1 MFGVNVFGTAGK
13 RADKRLQDAC
23 EDLPVKEEGGRWR
36 ALSPPGRLERWE
48 DETGKRLRPR
58 PPPRREG
65 RPESRRAP
73 AAALASPCLGTAVG
87 FRARWAE
94 SQRLRLPASFPWGA
108 SEDLP
113 GMRVSHGT
121 ESLILLG

>member
-87 FRARWAE
+87 FKQHAKPTFKVM
-94 SQRLRLPASFPWGA
+94 SLPTNHWPAPLWGA
-108 SEDLP
+108 KA
-113 GMRVSHGT
+113 GV
-121 ESLILLG
+121 ESCQFHVQSL